1 MKKKG
6 ILTFTPLT
14 SPSCGTKRIGVRGIF
29 TPPVTG

>member
-1 MKKKG
+1 MKRKG
-6 ILTFTPLT
+6 ILTVTPLT